1 MQSSGDNFR
10 EGCIIKK
17 SVIRKKKT
25 CFRRSSR
32 PSATTLHASF
42 EVARRDEDSTNR
54 GAASYLDRLE
64 NRYSMRTGMQLDC
77 WVEDAVFEVQ
87 FFLLINLPE
96 FFLLSSQRD
105 VFLFLPSPFFLF
117 FVFVTRLCIVALV
130 CDACVSCNLIFG
142 GFVCQIVKN
151 CGL

>member
-1 MQSSGDNFR
+1 MAAGSKVFDMQSSGDNFR

-32 PSATTLHASF
+32 PSATTLRASF
-42 EVARRDEDSTNR
+42 GVARRHEDSTNR

-64 NRYSMRTGMQLDC
+64 NQSGIRTGMQLDC

-96 FFLLSSQRD
+96 FFSLFLHKERSFCFFLLLSFCFLYLLRD
-105 VFLFLPSPFFLF
+105 CLLLHW
-117 FVFVTRLCIVALV
+117 FVVHV
-130 CDACVSCNLIFG
+130 CRAN
-142 GFVCQIVKN
+142 
-151 CGL
+151 